1 MGPIT
6 EADISLAANTGATII
21 GFDCHCSQ
29 MMSNKS
35 EAANVP
41 IKLHKLIY
49 RFMDDLEN
57 IVHDVK
63 LKEREVRGEAH
74 SKEVVGTAS
83 IQ

>member
-1 MGPIT
+1 MT
-6 EADISLAANTGATII
+6 S
-21 GFDCHCSQ
+21 
-29 MMSNKS
+29 KS
-35 EAANVP
+35 EAADVT

-74 SKEVVGTAS
+74 SKEIVGTAA